1 MKRVLLLSIALCV
14 AATAAF
20 AQKKAV
26 SQAQSIAKGNNAD
39 FAEAR
44 TLIKG
49 ALENAETK
57 DDPKTWYVAGY
68 VEDQQ
73 FSAERMKE
81 MLGQQPNQSVMYT
94 ALLNVYPYLKK
105 SYELDQKPDAKGKVK
120 PKHTKDI
127 KGIMMANHVYYV
139 NGGAYYFDERDY
151 KKAYEFFEQYL
162 AIAEDPMFAGEPIAA
177 KDTMYQ
183 TVQYYS
189 ALAAIQTGDHDLA
202 LATLDR
208 AKKYEYKRFEMYQY
222 IHSEYEQLR
231 DTANI
236 EKILK
241 EGMEVFPNEDYFPLH
256 LINIYIYS
264 NRNEEAILY
273 LEKELAKKPDD
284 AKLYDVLGNIY
295 ETGMKDMENA
305 EKAYIKSLEID
316 PDYEQALSNL
326 GRVYYNRAINIQ
338 ADANMISDNK
348 LYQEELAKAKDMF
361 RKALPYF
368 EKAYAQKPDQVEYMI
383 ALRGI
388 YYNLNMSKEFD
399 EIEAKLGSDGE

>member
-1 MKRVLLLSIALCV
+1 MKRVLLLSMALCV
-14 AATAAF
+14 AASAAF

-57 DDPKTWYVAGY
+57 DDPKTWYVAGF

-105 SYELDQKPDAKGKVK
+105 SYELDQAPDAKGKIK
-120 PKHTKDI
+120 PKYTKDI
-127 KGIMMANHVYYV
+127 KGIMTANHVYYV
-139 NGGAYYFDERDY
+139 NGGAFYFDERDY
-151 KKAYEFFEQYL
+151 KKAYDCFEQYL
-162 AIAEDPMFAGEPIAA
+162 AVANDPMFAGEAIAVR
-177 KDTMYQ
+177 DTMYQ

-189 ALAAIQTGDHDLA
+189 ALAALQMNDHDLA
-202 LATLDR
+202 LAALER
-208 AKKYEYKRFEMYQY
+208 AKDNEYKQSEIYQY
-222 IHSEYEQLR
+222 MHFEYEQLK
-231 DTANI
+231 DTVSM
-236 EKILK
+236 EKVLK
-241 EGMEVFPNEDYFPLH
+241 EGMEKMPEDEYFLLH
-256 LINIYIYS
+256 LINLYIYS
-264 NRNEEAILY
+264 NRNEEAIYY
-273 LEKELAKKPDD
+273 LEKAIADKPNS
-284 AKLYDVLGNIY
+284 AQLYDVLGSVY
-295 ETGMKDMENA
+295 ETGTKEMDKA
-305 EKAYIKSLEID
+305 EQAYSKALEFD
-316 PDYEQALSNL
+316 PEFVSALSNL
-326 GRVYYNRAINIQ
+326 GRVYYNQAINIQ

-368 EKAYAQKPDQVEYMI
+368 EKAYSLKPDQTEYMI

-388 YYNLNMSKEFD
+388 YYNLSMSKEFD
-399 EIEAKLGSDGE
+399 EIEAKLGAE

>member
-1 MKRVLLLSIALCV
+1 MKRVLLLSMALCV
-14 AATAAF
+14 AASAAF

-57 DDPKTWYVAGY
+57 DDPKTWYVAGF

-105 SYELDQKPDAKGKVK
+105 SYELDQAPDAKGKIK
-120 PKHTKDI
+120 PKYTKDI
-127 KGIMMANHVYYV
+127 KGIMTANHVYYV
-139 NGGAYYFDERDY
+139 NGGAFYFDERDY
-151 KKAYEFFEQYL
+151 KKAYDCFEQYL
-162 AIAEDPMFAGEPIAA
+162 AVANDPMFAGEAIAVR
-177 KDTMYQ
+177 DTMYQ

-189 ALAAIQTGDHDLA
+189 ALAALQMNDHDLA
-202 LATLDR
+202 LAALER
-208 AKKYEYKRFEMYQY
+208 AKDNEYKQSEIYQY
-222 IHSEYEQLR
+222 MHFEYEQLK
-231 DTANI
+231 DTVSM
-236 EKILK
+236 EKVLK
-241 EGMEVFPNEDYFPLH
+241 EGMEKMPEDEYFLLH
-256 LINIYIYS
+256 LINLYIYS
-264 NRNEEAILY
+264 NRNEEAIYY
-273 LEKELAKKPDD
+273 LEKAIADKPNS
-284 AKLYDVLGNIY
+284 AQLYDVLGSVY
-295 ETGMKDMENA
+295 ETGTKET
-305 EKAYIKSLEID
+305 EKAEQAYSKALEFD
-316 PDYEQALSNL
+316 PEFVSALSNL
-326 GRVYYNRAINIQ
+326 GRVYYNQAINIQ

-368 EKAYAQKPDQVEYMI
+368 EKAYSLKPDQTEYMI

-399 EIEAKLGSDGE
+399 EIEAKLGAE